1 MRELKGRSRF
11 CDGRVMG
18 STKRRSQRISQLESD
33 EVGGM
38 RAPCAA
44 IIARRGAR
52 KQVNYSEAAA
62 DCEEIIASGGVG
74 RRTAAKLQ
82 VVAAGRELVADDGR
96 GGDTCGTRAI
106 VHTLEASRKSLLG
119 KKESRRSSVIDGLLP
134 RGSGTLALRVP
145 RRMHFCEGAEGD
157 AAHSKAMR
165 DVVSNF

>member
-1 MRELKGRSRF
+1 MKRLK
-11 CDGRVMG
+11 
-18 STKRRSQRISQLESD
+18 
-33 EVGGM
+33 
-38 RAPCAA
+38 RAA
-44 IIARRGAR
+44 
-52 KQVNYSEAAA
+52 
-62 DCEEIIASGGVG
+62 GGVPG
-74 RRTAAKLQ
+74 RQTAAKLQ

-157 AAHSKAMR
+157 AAHIEAMR
-165 DVVSNF
+165 DVVSNFSDAHIQDKENTGGRRSGWSTCLARG